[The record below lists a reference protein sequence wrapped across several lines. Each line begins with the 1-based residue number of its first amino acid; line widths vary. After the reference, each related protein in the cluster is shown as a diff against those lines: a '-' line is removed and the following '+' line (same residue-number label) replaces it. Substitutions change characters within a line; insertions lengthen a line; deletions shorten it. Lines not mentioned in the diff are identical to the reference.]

1 MTDQETLYM
10 MALTQVPSLSLTN
23 LHLLIDEL
31 GSASA
36 IYENRKN
43 LKQVLPSAS
52 PKFLDGMGDFCNYL
66 KRAEEELEFCRK
78 GKIRCLGLNDKDYPQ
93 RLKDCNDAPVLLYY
107 RGSANLNSQHIV
119 SMVGTRQITNYGK
132 DLCRSFVRDLKQVCP
147 DALVVSGLAYG
158 VDVNCHRAALEQGME
173 TVGVLAHGL
182 DQIYPRH
189 HRETAKQMVD
199 QGGLLTEYMSNTVID
214 KRNFVQRNRIVAGVS
229 DAVIV
234 VESATKGGSLITAEI
249 AQSYNRQ
256 VWAFPGRVFD
266 TYSSGCN
273 MLIFKNKASL
283 LTNAEDFCLE
293 MGWTDDVQHQKQL
306 SEGIQQ
312 ELFADDYSA
321 EEQAVLQA
329 LARDDSKQINVL
341 AVETNIAIGELSSL
355 LFSLEMKGAVQSLVG
370 GRYKLRR

>member
-1 MTDQETLYM
+1 M
-10 MALTQVPSLSLTN
+10 
-23 LHLLIDEL
+23 
-31 GSASA
+31 
-36 IYENRKN
+36 
-43 LKQVLPSAS
+43 
-52 PKFLDGMGDFCNYL
+52 
-66 KRAEEELEFCRK
+66 
-78 GKIRCLGLNDKDYPQ
+78 
-93 RLKDCNDAPVLLYY
+93 
-107 RGSANLNSQHIV
+107 
-119 SMVGTRQITNYGK
+119 
-132 DLCRSFVRDLKQVCP
+132 
-147 DALVVSGLAYG
+147 
-158 VDVNCHRAALEQGME
+158 
-173 TVGVLAHGL
+173 
-182 DQIYPRH
+182 
-189 HRETAKQMVD
+189 
-199 QGGLLTEYMSNTVID
+199 
-214 KRNFVQRNRIVAGVS
+214 AGVS